1 MKCTCKYCQNLDYD
15 NSEFFVDRSFLVR
28 ERPVGVTG
36 LLRVKNDAEFL
47 ALCIDSCIEALDELV
62 IVYQPCDDDSPR
74 IIESKRRQYPD
85 KIRTYFYR
93 PVVLSHHLTEEEF
106 RYASALPETSLH
118 LLSNYYNYTLSK
130 ASYRYALKIDADQI
144 YFTDKLKV
152 FCDAFRTTEKKRITF
167 TENVAARQIHFFAD
181 LTNVFPELLSRRFR
195 FLIPSDKQVTR
206 YSRYTLKKAANKK
219 YPVSFSG
226 INLYER
232 SGEWMLPTGGYADGL
247 FPPFNGI
254 HDTYIFKISPMSY
267 YTPQPIRSEHAKYGN
282 CLIESFSL
290 DRSLKR
296 FKYIFSHKLLYGGF
310 LWYHTAPL
318 KEPDFTAKREKYAN
332 RTLPLFGKRNDF
344 FSLENHSPLRR
355 WMRPWY
361 CLFWRREQRSLP
373 ERSLPEIGRILHT
386 RSNDEKQ

>member
-1 MKCTCKYCQNLDYD
+1 M
-15 NSEFFVDRSFLVR
+15 
-28 ERPVGVTG
+28 
-36 LLRVKNDAEFL
+36 
-47 ALCIDSCIEALDELV
+47 
-62 IVYQPCDDDSPR
+62 
-74 IIESKRRQYPD
+74 
-85 KIRTYFYR
+85 
-93 PVVLSHHLTEEEF
+93 
-106 RYASALPETSLH
+106 
-118 LLSNYYNYTLSK
+118 
-130 ASYRYALKIDADQI
+130 KIDADQI
-144 YFTDKLKV
+144 YFTDKLKE

-232 SGEWMLPTGGYADGL
+232 SGKWMLPTGSYANGL
-247 FPPFNGI
+247 FPSFNGI
-254 HDTYIFKISPMSY
+254 HDHLLFKISPMSY

-332 RTLPLFGKRNDF
+332 RTLPLFGKQDDF

>member
-1 MKCTCKYCQNLDYD
+1 MRCTCEYCRDIDYD
-15 NSEFFVDRSFLVR
+15 NSEYFVDRSHLNR
-28 ERPVGVTG
+28 PRPVGVTG
-36 LLRVKNDAEFL
+36 LLRVKNDAG
-47 ALCIDSCIEALDELV
+47 
-62 IVYQPCDDDSPR
+62 PCDDDSPR

-93 PVVLSHHLTEEEF
+93 PVVVSHHLTEEEF
-106 RYASALPETSLH
+106 RYASALPETSIH
-118 LLSNYYNYTLSK
+118 LLSNYYNYALSK

-144 YFTDKLKV
+144 YFTDKLKA

-373 ERSLPEIGRILHT
+373 EIGRILHT

>member
-1 MKCTCKYCQNLDYD
+1 M
-15 NSEFFVDRSFLVR
+15 
-28 ERPVGVTG
+28 TG

-106 RYASALPETSLH
+106 RYASALPETSIH

-144 YFTDKLKV
+144 YFTDKLKA

-206 YSRYTLKKAANKK
+206 YSRYALKKAANKK